1 MTIDKNSVIAVIGS
15 GFGGKGIAATLGL
28 AGYRLRMHDIDASRI
43 EPVQAIRGLR
53 LAKHEKTFIPVE
65 LASTDLA
72 PVVDGASVIMVST
85 YGNEHETVAT
95 RLASLLRDGQIVILM
110 QGHFLGSWLFWR
122 TLDAAGCKAQVDIAE
137 MDSYP
142 YMLGVIAPDTV
153 EMGTVKAQWRISST
167 PAHRIDAILERVG
180 GMFPGVVAA
189 RSPLES
195 GFSIGG
201 IFHIGGILT
210 NVGRVENEGSYNFY
224 AANMTPSVCNFIEDL
239 DRERMEVARAYSVKM
254 DDVRTWLAST
264 YGLKHESLRDSL
276 QEMAH
281 THYEH
286 APAPK
291 SLKHRYLVQ
300 DVGCDLVGAVSLAR
314 AAGVSTPVSDAAIT
328 LAGSLTRRDFMAEGR
343 NLQRLGLD
351 GLSPEQ
357 IRERLGA

>member
-1 MTIDKNSVIAVIGS
+1 MTIDKQSLVAVIGS
-15 GFGGKGIAATLGL
+15 GFGGKGVAATLGL
-28 AGYRLRMHDIDASRI
+28 DGYRVRLHDIDAARV
-43 EPVQAIRGLR
+43 EPVQAIGGLR
-53 LAKHEKTFIPVE
+53 IAKHEKDFTPVE

-72 PVVDGASVIMVST
+72 KVVDGASVIVVST
-85 YGNEHETVAT
+85 YGNDHEAVAKS
-95 RLASLLRDGQIVILM
+95 LAPLLRDGQIIILM
-110 QGHFLGSWLFWR
+110 QGHFLGSWLFRR
-122 TLDAAGCKAQVDIAE
+122 TLDQAGCKAKVDVAE

-142 YMLGVIAPDTV
+142 YMLGVLAPDTV
-153 EMGTVKAQWRISST
+153 EMGTVKAKWRISST
-167 PAHRIDAILERVG
+167 PANRIDAIIERVG

-195 GFSIGG
+195 GFNLGG

-210 NVGRVENEGSYNFY
+210 NVGRVESEGKYNFY

-239 DRERMEVARAYSVKM
+239 DRERMEIARAYSIHM
-254 DDVRTWLAST
+254 DDVRTWLAVT

-300 DVGCDLVGAVSLAR
+300 DIGCDLVGAVSFAR
-314 AAGVSTPVSDAAIT
+314 AAGVRTPISDAAIT

-343 NLQRLGLD
+343 NLRRLGLE
-351 GLSPEQ
+351 GLTPAQ
-357 IRERLGA
+357 INERLSA